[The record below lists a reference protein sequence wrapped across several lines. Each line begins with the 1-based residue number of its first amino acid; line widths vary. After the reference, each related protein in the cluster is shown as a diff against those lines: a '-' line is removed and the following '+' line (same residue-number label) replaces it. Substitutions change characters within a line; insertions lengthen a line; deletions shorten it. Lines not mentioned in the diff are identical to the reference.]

1 MAQFVKVART
11 ADLAADEAKC
21 VEVGGEE
28 DRPFNLEGSF
38 YVIDDNRT
46 HRGGPLS
53 EGEVSGKK
61 VT

>member
-21 VEVGGEE
+21 VEVGGKKIA
-28 DRPFNLEGSF
+28 RSTWRGASTSSTT
-38 YVIDDNRT
+38 NRT
-46 HRGGPLS
+46 HRGDPLS